1 MSAAESVRASSRW
14 ATRSIP
20 IVLAAAVGYATY
32 VTVDRVCVQYLIRQK
47 HDVGPAIAILVLY
60 FVTLLLMV
68 ATYLR
73 TIHIINTDVPLVPL
87 GPLAVERRAKA
98 KEKGQDASGSRDGD
112 LESQPY
118 YAATD
123 ANPDSPGLEQFY
135 TKEAFVCENDGRPKW
150 CSECCNWKPDRA
162 HHSSEINRCV
172 IRMDHY
178 CPWVGGMVAENSF
191 KFFVQFTMYT
201 CFYCAVV
208 IGAAGSTLKKR
219 LHAGDY
225 VDAHLIAILAI
236 GGFFGLFTFL
246 MTTTSWRYIATNMTN
261 VDMIGARKK
270 VYQLAVRIPRNA
282 QGGDK
287 YQTVTYPLPQPGEIY
302 GATFNGAEQPPRIVQ
317 RDDLAHRTFAILKTE
332 SGENPWD
339 LGMWRNWQEIMGHN
353 VLDWFLPIR
362 KSPCVIHDNDES
374 YYRMDKMLQ
383 SIRARYGIDAT
394 PADETDRMELQEM
407 QEMQRNI
414 T

>member
-1 MSAAESVRASSRW
+1 MSTADSVRASSRW

-32 VTVDRVCVQYLIRQK
+32 VTIYRVCVRYLIREY
-47 HDVGPAIAILVLY
+47 HNVGPAIAILVVY
-60 FVTLLLMV
+60 FVMLLLMI

-73 TIHIINTDVPLVPL
+73 TIHMINTDVPLVPL
-87 GPLAVERRAKA
+87 GPLAVERRAQA
-98 KEKGQDASGSRDGD
+98 KEKSQKAANSRDGD

-123 ANPDSPGLEQFY
+123 MNPDSPGLEQFY
-135 TKEAFVCENDGRPKW
+135 NKEAFVCENDGRPKW

-191 KFFVQFTMYT
+191 KFFTQFCMYT
-201 CFYCAVV
+201 ACYCGVV
-208 IGAAGSTLKKR
+208 LGAAGSTLKKR
-219 LHAGDY
+219 IHDGAELDP
-225 VDAHLIAILAI
+225 HLVAILAI

-270 VYQLAVRIPRNA
+270 VYQLAVRIPR
-282 QGGDK
+282 GSERPEK
-287 YQTVTYPLPQPGEIY
+287 YQTVTYPLPKIESSY
-302 GATFNGAEQPPRIVQ
+302 DGAGNGAVSPPGQPH
-317 RDDLAHRTFAILKTE
+317 RDDLANRTFAILKTE
-332 SGENPWD
+332 PGENPWD
-339 LGMWRNWQEIMGHN
+339 LGPWNNWQQIMGSN
-353 VLDWFLPIR
+353 ILDWFLPIR

-374 YYRMDKMLQ
+374 FYRMEKMLKQ
-383 SIRARYGIDAT
+383 LRERYGIDGAS
-394 PADETDRMELQEM
+394 ADETDRMELREI
-407 QEMQRNI
+407 QRNI